1 MQPVKRVLSCQ
12 GNNMADNKDL
22 FAEFGG
28 KAISQEELDE
38 LGFQPDTKKEPQI
51 KTEPT
56 EAEKRREEA
65 AAFGRGGAYG
75 LSLGTAPAVEEAASG
90 IGRLFKGELPAV
102 PGTPEFRQK
111 VMERAK
117 PYTEAKEKYP
127 AQFGIGEF
135 AGTAAAS
142 LPLSAGAAGL
152 GKAAAQAVPETMPI
166 ARGLTKV
173 GVEAAGEAGI
183 GASISAGQGQDL
195 GEGALLGALGSV
207 GGQALRAGSEAVSK
221 VGRLPQ
227 TMKQAA
233 IESAPETLRPAATRM
248 AESPAALEESRMAKY
263 ELEKPGGLEE
273 QLKRT
278 QAAEESKFAQAT
290 AEIEASNKQKTADY
304 EAALSEEDKAQ
315 RDLLKQTIDAV
326 KTSRSEDAANKLS
339 QAVDRGLKLQKKKAE
354 SKYDIAFDQMIDQV
368 DPSKSQVGRIATGF
382 GQMDEL
388 TRGYSPDTAET
399 LNRVSQSMSEY
410 ASTGAY
416 TSGKEFKALVDID
429 QSLSAD
435 IRSLEKLQ
443 QREFSSNR
451 QDALARLR
459 GIKQELGSRIQDKEL
474 GLPKE
479 AINQYNEAK
488 AHYAEFAKL
497 RDDLLDAQLLVSKKV
512 SGKRVIKP
520 TAAAAKRFLEP
531 NVEDYVKTAEVQQ
544 ALGRLPSDIEG
555 APAISPEQF
564 MQLKQQAT
572 TMPAGLLPERTRPT
586 MPAPELQPVPTQRAI
601 SPEEAALAGTVETK
615 RGMAEEYAELARP
628 STEARSDFVPGKI
641 GLVQKVMGISPVSK
655 ISRAQAVEQAF
666 KNPGLSFAVKVLEGQ
681 KKVFTQPLVQ
691 MLARQYQV
699 DPMELQKA
707 LAEQQT
713 P

>member
-1 MQPVKRVLSCQ
+1 
-12 GNNMADNKDL
+12 MATK
-22 FAEFGG
+22 
-28 KAISQEELDE
+28 EELLKQLQELKKMRDDVAAMPDE
-38 LGFQPDTKKEPQI
+38 EEAPAV

-56 EAEKRREEA
+56 EAEKRRGEA

-75 LSLGTAPAVEEAASG
+75 VSLGTAPAIEEAASG
-90 IGRLFKGELPAV
+90 VGQLFKGELPVV

-127 AQFGIGEF
+127 LQFGVGEF
-135 AGTAAAS
+135 AGTALSSGIGSQQAAR
-142 LPLSAGAAGL
+142 LGQAAMKL
-152 GKAAAQAVPETMPI
+152 VPEAMPV
-166 ARGLTKV
+166 ARGLT
-173 GVEAAGEAGI
+173 GVAAEAAGEAGI
-183 GASISAGQGQDL
+183 GAGISAVQGQDTK
-195 GEGALLGALGSV
+195 EGALLGALGSV
-207 GGQALRAGSEAVSK
+207 GGQALRAGSEAISK
-221 VGRLPQ
+221 VGQLPQ
-227 TMKQAA
+227 SMKQAA
-233 IESAPETLRPAATRM
+233 IESAPEALRPAAARM
-248 AESPAALEESRMAKY
+248 AESPAALEQSRMAKY

-273 QLKRT
+273 QFKRT
-278 QAAEESKFAQAT
+278 QAVEEAKF
-290 AEIEASNKQKTADY
+290 KQSESEY
-304 EAALSEEDKAQ
+304 RAALSEEDKTQ
-315 RDLLKQTIDAV
+315 KELLKETINAV

-339 QAVDRGLKLQKKKAE
+339 QAVDRGIKLQRQKADA
-354 SKYDIAFDQMIDQV
+354 KYDIAFKQMVDQV
-368 DPSKSQVGRIATGF
+368 DPAKSQISKVVDGF
-382 GQMDEL
+382 SQMDEL
-388 TRGYSPDTAET
+388 TRGYAPDTADT
-399 LNRVSQSMSEY
+399 LGRVSRTMAED
-410 ASTGAY
+410 ATIGAH
-416 TSGKEFKALVDID
+416 TTGKEFKGLIDID

-451 QDALARLR
+451 QDALARLK
-459 GIKQELGSRIQDKEL
+459 GIKQELGNRIQDKEL

-479 AINQYNEAK
+479 AIGQYNQAK
-488 AHYAEFAKL
+488 AHYAEFANL

-520 TAAAAKRFLEP
+520 TAAAAQKFLEP
-531 NVEDYVKTAEVQQ
+531 KIEDYTKTADVQQ
-544 ALGRLPSDIEG
+544 LLSRLPSDVEG
-555 APAISPEQF
+555 APAMTPQQF
-564 MQLKQQAT
+564 EQLKQQAT

-586 MPAPELQPVPTQRAI
+586 MPVPERAI
-601 SPEEAALAGTVETK
+601 SPEEAALAGQVETK
-615 RGMAEEYAELARP
+615 RGMATEYEELARP
-628 STEARSDFVPGKI
+628 PETPRQDWIPGKI
-641 GLVQKVMGISPVSK
+641 GIVQKAVGTTPVAK

>member
-1 MQPVKRVLSCQ
+1 
-12 GNNMADNKDL
+12 MATK
-22 FAEFGG
+22 
-28 KAISQEELDE
+28 EELLRQLQDLKKMRDE
-38 LGFQPDTKKEPQI
+38 VAAMPDEEEAPAERPELKA
-51 KTEPT
+51 EPT
-56 EAEKRREEA
+56 EAEKRRGEA

-75 LSLGTAPAVEEAASG
+75 ASLGTAPAVEEAVSG
-90 IGRLFKGELPAV
+90 IGQLFKGELPAV

-117 PYTEAKEKYP
+117 PYTEAKKQYP
-127 AQFGIGEF
+127 VQFGIGEF
-135 AGTAAAS
+135 AGTAATS

-152 GKAAAQAVPETMPI
+152 GRAVSQAVPETMPV
-166 ARGLTKV
+166 ARGLAKV
-173 GVEAAGEAGI
+173 GTEAAGEAGI
-183 GASISAGQGQDL
+183 GAGISAAQGQDL
-195 GEGALLGALGSV
+195 GEGAFLGALGSV
-207 GGQALRAGSEAVSK
+207 GGQAVRAGSEAVSK
-221 VGRLPQ
+221 IGQLPQ

-233 IESAPETLRPAATRM
+233 IEAAPETLRPAAARM
-248 AESPAALEESRMAKY
+248 AESPAALEQSRMAKY

-273 QLKRT
+273 QFKRVQT
-278 QAAEESKFAQAT
+278 AEEAKF
-290 AEIEASNKQKTADY
+290 KQSEADY
-304 EAALSEEDKAQ
+304 KAALSEEDKAQ
-315 RDLLKQTIDAV
+315 KELLKETIDAV

-339 QAVDRGLKLQKKKAE
+339 QAVDRGIKLQRQKAA
-354 SKYDIAFDQMIDQV
+354 SKYDIAFSQMNDQID
-368 DPSKSQVGRIATGF
+368 PAKSQVSRVVNGF
-382 GQMDEL
+382 SQMDEL
-388 TRGYSPDTAET
+388 TRGYAPDTAET
-399 LNRVSQSMSEY
+399 LGRVSRTITGD
-410 ASTGAY
+410 AATGAY
-416 TSGKEFKALVDID
+416 TTGKEFKALIDID

-451 QDALARLR
+451 QDALARLK
-459 GIKQELGSRIQDKEL
+459 GVKQELGNRIQDQEL

-479 AINQYNEAK
+479 AVEQYNEAK

-520 TAAAAKRFLEP
+520 TAAAAKKFLEP
-531 NVEDYVKTAEVQQ
+531 GVEDYAKTADVQQ
-544 ALGRLPSDIEG
+544 VLGRLPSDVEG
-555 APAISPEQF
+555 VPAMSPEQF
-564 MQLKQQAT
+564 AQLKQQAT
-572 TMPAGLLPERTRPT
+572 TMPAGLLPERTRPV
-586 MPAPELQPVPTQRAI
+586 MPAPQRVI

-628 STEARSDFVPGKI
+628 PTEARSDFVPGKV
-641 GLVQKVMGISPVSK
+641 GLVQKAMGVSPVAK

-681 KKVFTQPLVQ
+681 KKVFTQPIVQ